1 MFTIYKFVTIFY
13 GNISIA
19 DCLRL
24 KYWFKNNI
32 FSISNRFLR
41 SPRVYPYPAS
51 NGKHN
56 VCILADGLARRSFL
70 TCYLIINRLAGM
82 SAILAIKWTSWRNV
96 ILGES
101 NKESSD
107 SGCDDRRDRCTF
119 QESHPS
125 VTRGNADNI
134 SKGISSPSEFKIYFI
149 LKYYLS

>member
-1 MFTIYKFVTIFY
+1 MAIYQQR
-13 GNISIA
+13 IS
-19 DCLRL
+19 CLRL

-56 VCILADGLARRSFL
+56 VCILANGVARRSFF
-70 TCYLIINRLAGM
+70 TCYLIIHRLAGM
-82 SAILAIKWTSWRNV
+82 STILAIKWTSWRNV

-119 QESHPS
+119 KESHS
-125 VTRGNADNI
+125 GVIGGIADNI
-134 SKGISSPSEFKIYFI
+134 SKIIASFIVYSKI
-149 LKYYLS
+149 LSIMTNTSI